1 MRIIAIVNQKGGCG
15 KTTSA
20 INLAGAAAKSG
31 HRTLLVDLDPQSH
44 CAAGLAIPEARI
56 DQDIGDA
63 MLADPSKPLDSTRL
77 LWRTFRN
84 LDLIPSRM
92 TLAGLEAARGGLA
105 DQPEPEQRLG
115 RVLTRLGSQHD
126 VCFVDCPPGIG
137 LLTYN
142 ALAAATD
149 VLIPVETGFFAL
161 HGASRQV
168 ATIKTMGKR
177 LGHAPAYWLVATMH
191 DAESA
196 LANDLLEE
204 MRRRFGRRVAPCVI
218 RRDPVLK
225 EASSFGQPAIDYN
238 PQSAGAED
246 YSQLLGWLLSRP
258 PGKASA
264 DIAEP
269 ASESPAGIRE
279 LKPLTPGEA
288 TPPLHPSE
296 PASPGWMMTPI
307 ADEELE
313 AAEREADS
321 ERSAPA
327 AVLTPVASPVDV
339 SHAAVQGAR
348 ASSSLDAIAPALPG
362 DGTRS
367 LIERAQEVA
376 ARTRALLLRQADAQ
390 LVQMAI
396 GSTANTAALAASA
409 LAGGP
414 DAARQTVQPPS
425 PPPPTGTMPPSVLR
439 AVQEPVG
446 PASTG
451 LSAREALSGVRA
463 ESIRRLLGVRVT
475 RSGVLFVQPLGI
487 AQRVSIA
494 GEFNQWSEASA
505 VMQRNTHL
513 GVHELCLVIPPGVY
527 KYRLVL
533 DGRWT
538 TDPFNDVTEP
548 NPFGELNSVLRVEVL
563 AERGSGTLAAAS

>member
-20 INLAGAAAKSG
+20 INLAGAAAKAG

-142 ALAAATD
+142 ALAAASD

-191 DAESA
+191 DAASA

-238 PQSAGAED
+238 PLSAGAED

-258 PGKASA
+258 PGKGLA
-264 DIAEP
+264 DVAEP
-269 ASESPAGIRE
+269 ASESPTGIRE
-279 LKPLTPGEA
+279 LKPLAPGEA
-288 TPPLHPSE
+288 MPPVRPSE
-296 PASPGWMMTPI
+296 PASPGWAIAPI
-307 ADEELE
+307 GDDELE
-313 AAEREADS
+313 AAEREVDS
-321 ERSAPA
+321 ERGAPA
-327 AVLTPVASPVDV
+327 AMLTPMLSPLDV
-339 SHAAVQGAR
+339 SHAAVQSAR
-348 ASSSLDAIAPALPG
+348 ATQSIDAIAPALPG

-409 LAGGP
+409 LASGP
-414 DAARQTVQPPS
+414 EAARLAP
-425 PPPPTGTMPPSVLR
+425 PPPPTGMMPPSVLR
-439 AVQEPVG
+439 AVQEPAG
-446 PASTG
+446 QPLPAM
-451 LSAREALSGVRA
+451 SAREALSGVRA

-494 GEFNQWSEASA
+494 GDFNQWSEASA

-513 GVHELCLVIPPGVY
+513 GVHELCLAIPPGVY

-548 NPFGELNSVLRVEVL
+548 NPFGELNSVLRVESL
-563 AERGSGTLAAAS
+563 AERGPGALAAAS